1 MLRQRIDREAFDFT
15 INGVTLK
22 SIFLIDRKPFELIVG
37 VVGTQFGF
45 IVKLYKGFTAEWLND
60 ADLRELRRLLNL
72 KKSGDQ
78 FTSFKLFWKSDA
90 HAPTKCS
97 RQKVSFRDIAYY
109 KRNVPEADK
118 IFFRGWMHHRADGK
132 TVRNVEKTRMMMG
145 DQIADFC
152 EKNNIS
158 SMWSDKQRDAKPFQ
172 PPPSFN
178 ASS

>member
-1 MLRQRIDREAFDFT
+1 M
-15 INGVTLK
+15 
-22 SIFLIDRKPFELIVG
+22 
-37 VVGTQFGF
+37 
-45 IVKLYKGFTAEWLND
+45 
-60 ADLRELRRLLNL
+60 LLNL

-78 FTSFKLFWKSDA
+78 FTSFKLFWKIDA